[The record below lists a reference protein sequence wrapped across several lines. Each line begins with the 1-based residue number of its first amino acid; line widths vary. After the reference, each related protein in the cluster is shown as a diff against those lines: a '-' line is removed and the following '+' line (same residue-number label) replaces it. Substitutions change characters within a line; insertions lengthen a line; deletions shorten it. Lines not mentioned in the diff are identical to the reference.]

1 MKREALLEI
10 RQEDEKLKRT
20 RKKGDQI
27 VSLKCKTNTK

>member
-27 VSLKCKTNTK
+27 VSLTFKVQN